1 MELGPV
7 YKQHRFVQYIQS
19 CDPAPS
25 LHPLK
30 NNIEDLR
37 PQIFFFL
44 GSSHI
49 MFPRSTNNVY

>member
-30 NNIEDLR
+30 NNTEDWVAT
-37 PQIFFFL
+37 PDFFFFGL
-44 GSSHI
+44 ISHHV
-49 MFPRSTNNVY
+49 SQEYE

>member
-1 MELGPV
+1 MEPGPV

-30 NNIEDLR
+30 NNIEDSR
-37 PQIFFFL
+37 PQIFFFGL
-44 GSSHI
+44 ISHHV
-49 MFPRSTNNVY
+49 SQEYE